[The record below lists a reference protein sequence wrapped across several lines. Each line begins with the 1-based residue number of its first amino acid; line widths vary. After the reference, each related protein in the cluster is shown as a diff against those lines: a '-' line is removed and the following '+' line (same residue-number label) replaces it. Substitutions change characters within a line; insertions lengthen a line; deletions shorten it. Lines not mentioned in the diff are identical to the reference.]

1 MIYAKNNRNICLDGC
16 YSETMF
22 FQGMQYEARGA
33 FFCLCVCV
41 CFKIHQKKNV
51 APRPGLEVEIAE
63 LMVL

>member
-1 MIYAKNNRNICLDGC
+1 
-16 YSETMF
+16 
-22 FQGMQYEARGA
+22 MQYEARGA